1 MCVVGRSVLWSVVE
15 EGVGTAIAVRL
26 GAMLDRACLVLA
38 EGQFLDISFETR
50 DDISVSMYVDMIS
63 RKTAALMGCSTAM
76 GALLVTRDQET
87 IDRLHSFGYALGIAF
102 HVRDA
107 IIGIWASTAEL
118 GKTPAGDIYRRKK
131 S

>member
-15 EGVGTAIAVRL
+15 EGVGSAIAVRL

-63 RKTAALMGCSTAM
+63 RQTAALMGCSTEM
-76 GALLVTRDQET
+76 GALLGTRDQET
-87 IDRLHSFGYALGIAF
+87 IDRLHSFGYAMRIAF
-102 HVRDA
+102 QVPDDIR
-107 IIGIWASTAEL
+107 GVCPSTAEF
-118 GKTPAGDIYRRKK
+118 
-131 S
+131 